1 MTEPDEGQT
10 EEPERPELPER
21 RGPGSHRARWIAV
34 GVAVPVA
41 LLIAVLATR
50 PSAGTRA
57 ADSPLLGKAAPT
69 IAGQTVDG
77 QYVRLDQYQGRWVLV
92 NFFATW
98 CIPCRQEHPDL
109 IRFATEHRQAGDL
122 DVLGVVYDDSLD
134 AVRDFRDKQ
143 GGDWPM
149 VVDPNGRVALDF
161 GVSGVPESY
170 LISPDGTVAA
180 KVVGG
185 VQAGAL
191 DDLLAKLKHGSTP
204 PPPGPVTSIGP

>member
-1 MTEPDEGQT
+1 V
-10 EEPERPELPER
+10 
-21 RGPGSHRARWIAV
+21 S
-34 GVAVPVA
+34 
-41 LLIAVLATR
+41 R

-57 ADSPLLGKAAPT
+57 ADSPLLGKPAPA

-77 QYVRLDQYQGRWVLV
+77 QSVRLDQYQGRWVLV

-109 IRFATEHRQAGDL
+109 IRFAAEHRQAGDL

-170 LISPDGTVAA
+170 LIDPDGRVAA

-191 DDLLAKLKHGSTP
+191 DDLLAKIRHGSTP
-204 PPPGPVTSIGP
+204 PPPSPVTSIGP